1 MTYVM
6 LSSRQLEMRGL
17 GAGMSVALLISMKNI
32 KCSKRQILSGVI
44 MVGLFLSLNAV
55 TQPVWA
61 DSTTGPHG
69 GQVIQSK
76 GNDYEV
82 VNDVSHHKIYVYAPG
97 RSANDLPSS
106 LVVKVKREDSVLKKF
121 HLSLLPYVDPAMPN
135 YSTNLPSD
143 IYISGGVTY
152 EIDF

>member
-1 MTYVM
+1 M

-61 DSTTGPHG
+61 DKSF
-69 GQVIQSK
+69 
-76 GNDYEV
+76 
-82 VNDVSHHKIYVYAPG
+82 
-97 RSANDLPSS
+97 R
-106 LVVKVKREDSVLKKF
+106 VKEMTMKS
-121 HLSLLPYVDPAMPN
+121 
-135 YSTNLPSD
+135 
-143 IYISGGVTY
+143 
-152 EIDF
+152 